1 MTQTLQSRCLFSF
14 KKSSQFFVFVPKL
27 IIHYTTRFSFLQVL
41 LTRSFTRS
49 FTRCHL
55 VFQSFIIKFIIQCRT
70 NVSLTFVIVI
80 ARLSTITILFCLTSV
95 LQSHLFIPT
104 TLITLQT
111 FNILLTLMIICKNI
125 ILLQ

>member
-1 MTQTLQSRCLFSF
+1 MTQTVQSRCLFSF

-41 LTRSFTRS
+41 LTRSFTR
-49 FTRCHL
+49 CHL

-70 NVSLTFVIVI
+70 NVYLTFVIVI